1 MRNGENVINY
11 SELIEIDEEI
21 NIQKYENIY
30 IYIFTFILNNYLIK
44 KCNA

>member
-21 NIQKYENIY
+21 NIQKHEK